1 MAHGYEVGVVGRR
14 LALHLRL
21 PWLVPYGLSITLGG
35 TSASGVTYSRMRHA
49 LIFAGELDD
58 AWMMVG

>member
-21 PWLVPYGLSITLGG
+21 PWLVPYGLNITLGEHQLLVSL
-35 TSASGVTYSRMRHA
+35 T
-49 LIFAGELDD
+49 
-58 AWMMVG
+58 VG